1 VIWAFYHTSQ
11 TSKSQFRRFETERPS
26 VIIRKREIE
35 SVIKRPPSL
44 GWGIMSRMAW
54 STRTTRK
61 RRKRTMSRCTTLRP
75 AVTAAPRLH
84 NAPRECAI
92 RMPRGKVANTG
103 ARGPITPA
111 TGPGQA
117 STRFCNLAEALL
129 ATGATFGFKVAKSVS
144 SFCVL
149 QLHNDPGAD
158 DRRHGDRGQKIG
170 DDCSSAVAIPPS
182 TRAHP
187 FAVALDLECDA
198 SLCEVSAA
206 LCRVSDDEWACFVGS
221 KGIVF
226 GAHDGRDAHVTF
238 HRACRLATST
248 NVSLLLF
255 F

>member
-1 VIWAFYHTSQ
+1 MGDHESDGLEYQDDQEEEEEDDEPVRDLTGGGALL
-11 TSKSQFRRFETERPS
+11 S
-26 VIIRKREIE
+26 VQ
-35 SVIKRPPSL
+35 VP
-44 GWGIMSRMAW
+44 
-54 STRTTRK
+54 
-61 RRKRTMSRCTTLRP
+61 
-75 AVTAAPRLH
+75 VDTAAPRLH

-92 RMPRGKVANTG
+92 RMSRGKAANTG

-129 ATGATFGFKVAKSVS
+129 ATGATFDNKVAKSVS

-149 QLHNDPGAD
+149 QLHNHPGAD
-158 DRRHGDRGQKIG
+158 DRRHGDCGQKIG
-170 DDCSSAVAIPPS
+170 DNCSSAVVIRPS
-182 TRAHP
+182 TCAYP
-187 FAVALDLECDA
+187 FAVVLALECDA

-206 LCRVSDDEWACFVGS
+206 LCRCSDDEWARFVGS

-226 GAHDGRDAHVTF
+226 GIHNGRDAHVTF
-238 HRACRLATST
+238 RRACRLGTGT